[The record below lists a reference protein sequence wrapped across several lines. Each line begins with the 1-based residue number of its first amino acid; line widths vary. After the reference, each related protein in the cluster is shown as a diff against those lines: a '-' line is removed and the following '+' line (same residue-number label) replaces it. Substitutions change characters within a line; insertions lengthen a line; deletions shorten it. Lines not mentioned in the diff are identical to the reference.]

1 MMDKIIAILLIIALI
16 LELMDVPNMRRGMSR
31 MMTLEKAIEI
41 LRANY
46 ERALKMEY
54 VTKPLSW
61 ALYYT
66 WREIDKEEKHK

>member
-1 MMDKIIAILLIIALI
+1 
-16 LELMDVPNMRRGMSR
+16 
-31 MMTLEKAIEI
+31 MTIEKAIEI

-46 ERALKMEY
+46 ERAKRMEY

>member
-1 MMDKIIAILLIIALI
+1 MTKQEKIERYVQVGGKWRKMDTLPD
-16 LELMDVPNMRRGMSR
+16 LMQ
-31 MMTLEKAIEI
+31 AIEI
-41 LRANY
+41 LKANY